1 MSHLTNDDRGTI
13 ASMLA
18 HERSWKE
25 IGEAIECDPTT
36 ISKEIKNNQIISN
49 SSKL

>member
-1 MSHLTNDDRGTI
+1 MLHLANDSRNTI
-13 ASMLA
+13 ASMFA
-18 HERSWKE
+18 HERSYKE